1 MLVCRAHAVTIAV
14 SLGLIPSIV
23 FGQDSLPHR
32 LPPVVTVTRDI
43 GRSPL
48 DLPYAVTSLRPD
60 SLSPGLTHTLI
71 EQTLALLPGV
81 TIANRTNPSQ
91 DTRVSIRGF
100 GARSQFGARSIR
112 ILRDGMPLTL
122 PDGQT
127 PIDYLDLES
136 VGRVEVIRGAAASL
150 YGNAA
155 GGVVD
160 LRSIDPPTVPLAV
173 QVRTWSG
180 PDANPVRSASQQRFV
195 GLFGGTA
202 GATSYE
208 GNIGRTHSDG
218 YRGYSRQQLTNAFAR
233 AVTNV
238 GTTEIGLV
246 GLGFDMPVA
255 ENPGALTLAQ
265 FDANSKQADAL
276 SVQKKARKAVHQVQ
290 LGLSARRPVAG
301 QGELSA
307 QAYGGTRTLFNPL
320 TFAVVGVDRR
330 QGGAAARATMPFALG
345 GLHNRLSVGAD
356 AQWLNDARKNWANC
370 NAVATANASCPS
382 LPTEKGNL
390 TLDQREIVSS
400 LGPYVRDELERG
412 RWRATAGV
420 RADQMRFE
428 VRDHFLTDGR
438 DDSGSRTL
446 HAVSPMLG
454 LAARLSPLHSLY
466 ANVGSAFETPTTT
479 ELGNQADGSAG
490 LNRDLKPQYSTTYEI
505 GAKGVGGGG
514 VQYDVAAFDTEV
526 RDELIPFEVLGGNGR
541 TYYRN
546 AGRTRRRGA
555 EVGLGADVGPISL
568 ATAYTLSH
576 FRFRDFLNGTT
587 QYAGNT
593 IPGIPE
599 HQLQASATWRIGKAF
614 VLAEGIAK
622 SRVFVND
629 ANTLTQLSVP
639 CAGGGTGS
647 SCRLADP
654 TAFSVFNARVGGT
667 AVFGR
672 PWLSP
677 VIGVQ
682 NLFDKH
688 YVGSVAVN
696 ASGATPAATKFYE
709 PASGRTWFVGLSAAT
724 NPW

>member
-1 MLVCRAHAVTIAV
+1 VPVCRAHAAAAAAAASLVLVASIAR
-14 SLGLIPSIV
+14 
-23 FGQDSLPHR
+23 GQDSVPRR

-48 DLPYAVTSLRPD
+48 DLPYAITSLRPD

-81 TIANRTNPSQ
+81 TVANRTNPSQ

-160 LRSIDPPTVPLAV
+160 LRSLDPPAVPFAV
-173 QVRTWSG
+173 QARTWTG
-180 PDANPVRSASQQRFV
+180 PNANPVRSASQQRFV

-202 GATSYE
+202 GPTSYE
-208 GNIGRTHSDG
+208 GNLGRTHSDG
-218 YRGYSRQQLTNAFAR
+218 YRSYAHQQLTNAFAR
-233 AVTNV
+233 AVTTV
-238 GTTEIGLV
+238 GSTEIGV
-246 GLGFDMPVA
+246 IGLGLDMPLA
-255 ENPGALTLAQ
+255 ENPGALTAAQ
-265 FDANSKQADAL
+265 FDANPKQADAL
-276 SVQKKARKAVHQVQ
+276 SVQKKARKTVHQVQ
-290 LGLSARRPVAG
+290 LGLSARQAVAG

-307 QAYGGTRTLFNPL
+307 QVYGGTRTLFNPL

-330 QGGAAARATMPFALG
+330 QGGAAARLTVPLAIG
-345 GLHNRLSVGAD
+345 GLSNRISVGAD

-370 NAVATANASCPS
+370 NSVPTANASCPS
-382 LPTEKGNL
+382 VGSEKGNL
-390 TLDQREIVSS
+390 TLDQRELVSS
-400 LGPYVRDELERG
+400 LGPYIRDELEHG

-420 RADQMRFE
+420 RADQVRFE
-428 VRDHFLTDGR
+428 LRDHFLSDGR
-438 DDSGSRTL
+438 DDSGNRTL

-454 LAARLSPLHSLY
+454 LAARLSPFHSLY
-466 ANVGSAFETPTTT
+466 ANIGSAFETPTTT

-490 LNRDLKPQYSTTYEI
+490 LNRDLKPQYSTTYET
-505 GAKGVGGGG
+505 GARGVAGGG
-514 VQYDVAAFDTEV
+514 VHYDVALFETEV
-526 RDELIPFEVLGGNGR
+526 RDELIPFEVATGNGR

-555 EVGLGADVGPISL
+555 EVELGGDIGPL
-568 ATAYTLSH
+568 ALTTTYTLSH

-587 QYAGNT
+587 QYAGKT

-599 HQLQASATWRIGKAF
+599 HQLQASATWRVGKAF
-614 VLAEGIAK
+614 ILAEGIAK

-629 ANTLTQLSVP
+629 ANTLTQLSVA
-639 CAGGGTGS
+639 CATGT
-647 SCRLADP
+647 CRLGDP
-654 TAFSVFNARVGGT
+654 TAFHVFNARIGGT

-677 VIGVQ
+677 VVGVQ
-682 NLFDKH
+682 NLFDTH

-696 ASGATPAATKFYE
+696 ASGATAAATKFYE
-709 PASGRTWFVGLSAAT
+709 PAPGRTWFVGLSAAT

>member
-1 MLVCRAHAVTIAV
+1 VLVAASVAFV
-14 SLGLIPSIV
+14 ANAGA
-23 FGQDSLPHR
+23 QDSLPRR
-32 LPPVVTVTRDI
+32 LPPVVTVTRDV

-48 DLPYAVTSLRPD
+48 DLPYAITSLRPD
-60 SLSPGLTHTLI
+60 SLSPGLTHTLV

-81 TIANRTNPSQ
+81 TVANRTNPSQ

-112 ILRDGMPLTL
+112 VLRDGMPLTL

-160 LRSIDPPTVPLAV
+160 LRSVAAPPVPFALQA
-173 QVRTWSG
+173 RTWSG
-180 PDANPVRSASQQRFV
+180 PDANPVRNASQQRFAA
-195 GLFGGTA
+195 LFGGTM
-202 GATSYE
+202 GRTSYQ

-218 YRGYSRQQLTNAFAR
+218 YRTYAHQQLTNAFAR
-233 AVTNV
+233 AATTV
-238 GTTEIGLV
+238 GSTEIGLV
-246 GLGFDMPVA
+246 GLGLDMPLA
-255 ENPGALTLAQ
+255 ENPGALTAAQ
-265 FDANSKQADAL
+265 FNANPRQADAL
-276 SVQKKARKAVHQVQ
+276 SVQKKARKTVHQVQ
-290 LGLSARRPVAG
+290 IGLSARQPLAHD
-301 QGELSA
+301 GEVSA
-307 QAYGGTRTLFNPL
+307 QVYGGTRTLFNPL
-320 TFAVVGVDRR
+320 TFAVVGVDRH
-330 QGGAAARATMPFALG
+330 QSGAAARLTLPFAID
-345 GLHNRLSVGAD
+345 GLENRVSVGAD

-370 NAVATANASCPS
+370 NAVPTANASCPS
-382 LPTEKGNL
+382 LPNEKGNL
-390 TLDQREIVSS
+390 TLDQRELVSS
-400 LGPYVRDELERG
+400 LGPYVRDELEHG
-412 RWRATAGV
+412 RWRLTAGV
-420 RADQMRFE
+420 RADQVRFE
-428 VRDHFLTDGR
+428 VRDHFLADGR
-438 DDSGSRTL
+438 DDSGNRTL
-446 HAVSPMLG
+446 HAVSPMFG
-454 LAARLSPLHSLY
+454 LAARLSSFHSLY

-479 ELGNQADGSAG
+479 ELGNQADGTAG
-490 LNRDLKPQYSTTYEI
+490 LNRDLKPQYSTTYET
-505 GAKGVGGGG
+505 GAKGVAGRG
-514 VQYDVAAFDTEV
+514 VQYDVALFDTEV
-526 RDELIPFEVLGGNGR
+526 RDELIPFEVPGGNGR

-555 EVGLGADVGPISL
+555 EVGLGADVGPVSL
-568 ATAYTLSH
+568 TGAYTLSN
-576 FRFRDFLNGTT
+576 FRFRNFLNGTV

-593 IPGIPE
+593 IPGVPE
-599 HQLQASATWRIGKAF
+599 HQVQASATWRVGRAYL
-614 VLAEGIAK
+614 LAEGIAK

-639 CAGGGTGS
+639 CPGSVGTTPA
-647 SCRLADP
+647 CRLKDP

-696 ASGATPAATKFYE
+696 AAGATPAATKFYE
-709 PASGRTWFVGLSAAT
+709 PAAARTWFVGLSAAT